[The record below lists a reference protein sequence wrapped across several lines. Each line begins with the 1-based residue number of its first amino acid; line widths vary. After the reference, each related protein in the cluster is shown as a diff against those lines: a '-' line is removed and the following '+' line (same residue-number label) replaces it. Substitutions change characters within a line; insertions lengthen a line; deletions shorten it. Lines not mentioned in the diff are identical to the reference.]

1 MVLKGQLG
9 LWSSGTIVG
18 IFCLFGFIAPLVDY
32 SAQDA
37 VNQRERQ
44 FCPPAFVDATPEQSR
59 SCPKPTGSF
68 FGTDHLG
75 REVGI
80 RLFKG
85 IQAVF
90 FPGCLAAILAI
101 FIGGLLGAVGGYTQ
115 GALRAIT
122 LGLIRIIDTLP
133 RMVFLILVCT
143 IFRPSITL
151 IAVVAGILSIPT
163 VATVV
168 RVKVERLASEDYILA
183 HIAHGFRPVKILLYH
198 ILWLQCRSVLIRQA
212 SFIFGYIVFIEA
224 ALCYLGD
231 YGVQEPQPSWGNMI
245 AQAKSYALM
254 STWPW
259 LFPSLAVMVT
269 IAAFMAFGNVIAN
282 RDEGAKR

>member
-1 MVLKGQLG
+1 MLKQHLG
-9 LWSSGTIVG
+9 LLASGSVVAL
-18 IFCLFGFIAPLVDY
+18 FCLFGFIAPFVDY

-44 FCPPAFVDATPEQSR
+44 FCPPLFLDATPQQSKT
-59 SCPKPTGSF
+59 CPKPTGSF

-90 FPGCLAAILAI
+90 FPGCLAALLAI
-101 FIGGLLGAVGGYTQ
+101 FIGGLLGAVGGYGRGIFR
-115 GALRAIT
+115 GAT
-122 LGLIRIIDTLP
+122 LGFIRIIDTLP
-133 RMVFLILVCT
+133 RMVFLILICT

-151 IAVVAGILSIPT
+151 IALVAGILSIPT

-168 RVKVERLASEDYILA
+168 RDKVERLASEDYILA
-183 HIAHGFRPVKILLYH
+183 YIAHGFRPVKILLYH
-198 ILWLQCRSVLIRQA
+198 ILWLQCRSLLIRQA

-231 YGVQEPQPSWGNMI
+231 YGVQEPDPSWGNMI

-259 LFPSLAVMVT
+259 LFPSLAAMIT
-269 IAAFMAFGNVIAN
+269 IAAFMAFGNVVAN
-282 RDEGAKR
+282 RDEVVKR